1 MNHVADELGIMSMMT
16 IDLIQTCLKNV
27 QDLVTIITNEV
38 AIQTRLLH
46 DEEFQRRMIEQ
57 LTSLIH
63 RKQELETALKE
74 QSLRHMQAVDAQ
86 KSLQHQLQECRHYG
100 RSLCRNTETAL
111 NSLFNSLHVTI
122 IGDILSLF
130 HVCK

>member
-1 MNHVADELGIMSMMT
+1 MSKMT
-16 IDLIQTCLKNV
+16 IDLIQTCLKSV

-46 DEEFQRRMIEQ
+46 DEEFQRRMIGQ

-63 RKQELETALKE
+63 RKQELETTLKE

-86 KSLQHQLQECRHYG
+86 KLLQRQLQECRHYG

-130 HVCK
+130 HVCKQTNH